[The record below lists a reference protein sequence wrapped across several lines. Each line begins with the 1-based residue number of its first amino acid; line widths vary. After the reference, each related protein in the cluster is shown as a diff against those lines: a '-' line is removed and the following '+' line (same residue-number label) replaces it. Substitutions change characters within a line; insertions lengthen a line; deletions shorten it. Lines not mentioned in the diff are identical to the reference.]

1 MKKLLAIA
9 LTAFA
14 LNAFASGPAPARI
27 DCKKPANAKKIQ
39 CAKPP
44 ESKVQPKKPIAPP
57 TKVKKA
63 PAAVQKKAEEKKD

>member
-9 LTAFA
+9 LAVFA
-14 LNAFASGPAPARI
+14 LNAFATAPARI

-44 ESKVQPKKPIAPP
+44 ASTVQPKKPIAPP

-63 PAAVQKKAEEKKD
+63 PPAVQKKAEEKKD